1 MQTMGWLA
9 WIIMGAIAGWLAS
22 VVVRSRF
29 GLIGNIVV
37 GIGGALIGGFLS
49 SVVGVSRVTGLNGS
63 PFDLIGVPATTGFSV
78 WSVLVAFIGA
88 VMLLAATR
96 MLNVRRGIT
105 T

>member
-9 WIIMGAIAGWLAS
+9 WVIMGAIAGWLAS
-22 VVVRSRF
+22 AVVRSRF

-49 SVVGVSRVTGLNGS
+49 NVVGVSRVTGLNGS
-63 PFDLIGVPATTGFSV
+63 PFSLIGVPATGFSA